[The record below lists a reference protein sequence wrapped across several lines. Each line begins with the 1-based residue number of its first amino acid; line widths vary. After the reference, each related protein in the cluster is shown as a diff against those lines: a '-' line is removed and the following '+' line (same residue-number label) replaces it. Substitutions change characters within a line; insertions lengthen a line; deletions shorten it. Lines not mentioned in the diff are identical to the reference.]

1 MVSMIPQVTLSSIL
15 APLLLADT
23 SRESQSPYISPWL
36 LLLTSLQWAL
46 ELLRFFLYSEV
57 GQSSHSLFFPGPCH
71 QSIGCPYYSR
81 WSSLSHHKFPGTS
94 LSSYPSDTQGHRPN
108 SLKNVF
114 PTFHST
120 RGDGLGFIWSS
131 HFSNCWA
138 WVTCPPL
145 FLRTF
150 LSNVSPHLLVVGE
163 WDKAHHT
170 DSSHSCSLHL
180 ISSSLQPAISG
191 QRIKGGMWWGVIDWG
206 EIHTTTCRWWE
217 RAIHTRMA
225 LFRIQDA

>member
-1 MVSMIPQVTLSSIL
+1 MMVSMIPQVILSSIL

-36 LLLTSLQWAL
+36 LLLTSLQCAL

-120 RGDGLGFIWSS
+120 WGTA
-131 HFSNCWA
+131 WA
-138 WVTCPPL
+138 SYEV
-145 FLRTF
+145 
-150 LSNVSPHLLVVGE
+150 H
-163 WDKAHHT
+163 
-170 DSSHSCSLHL
+170 
-180 ISSSLQPAISG
+180 ISATAKL
-191 QRIKGGMWWGVIDWG
+191 
-206 EIHTTTCRWWE
+206 E
-217 RAIHTRMA
+217 
-225 LFRIQDA
+225 